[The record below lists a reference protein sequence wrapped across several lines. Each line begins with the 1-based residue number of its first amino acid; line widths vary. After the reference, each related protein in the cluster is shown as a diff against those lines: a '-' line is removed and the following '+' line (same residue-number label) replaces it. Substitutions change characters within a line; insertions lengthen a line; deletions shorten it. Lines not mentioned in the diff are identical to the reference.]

1 MADSF
6 SEEEEEEEPASSGF
20 RDRRSPRVFL
30 DQPSSLLSSPG
41 PARSISFPDDV
52 RFNDFI
58 TVAIRF
64 RPVFAPPS
72 VERKADLPFCRLV
85 EFISLL
91 FLRPLAAS
99 IVRSIISI

>member
-1 MADSF
+1 MADS
-6 SEEEEEEEPASSGF
+6 EEEEEEPASSGF
-20 RDRRSPRVFL
+20 RGRRSPRVFL

-64 RPVFAPPS
+64 RPVFAPS
-72 VERKADLPFCRLV
+72 AGREADLLLPFCRLV

-91 FLRPLAAS
+91 FLRPFR
-99 IVRSIISI
+99 IV